1 MARNTMEAWLP
12 EEDDSEVIQRV
23 NQTSAAESL
32 FRRVPMGSNVKNHPR
47 SAGVGVS
54 AIEKGGAYGEDESA
68 NDAVTLTAR
77 KLGRAIRIAEED
89 LDDTLANVIAAKQ
102 LDWATSY
109 GKFVDNAVLAVTAAE
124 NGTTVP
130 FTSVYRALQTTVADL
145 DYTAGDN
152 YVQTGTGGTGDPV
165 PPSYDDLSGALGL
178 LEGGDYFDV
187 SNIAVIAHPSFRG
200 FLRGVK
206 DTQNMPVFVQGLAG
220 TPDTIFGHP
229 VSWSLGAKTHATAT
243 DAPTGNPLAI
253 FVNRDY
259 ALLGVRSGPESIFID
274 GRSGVSALTD
284 EALLKMRARRAF
296 AVGHPK
302 AFSILEVTNAA
313 S

>member
-1 MARNTMEAWLP
+1 MTRNTMEAWLP
-12 EEDDSEVIQRV
+12 EEDDSQVIQRV
-23 NQTSAAESL
+23 NQTSAAEAL

-54 AIEKGGAYGEDESA
+54 AIDKGAAYGEDESL
-68 NDAVTLTAR
+68 NDAVTLAAR

-109 GKFVDNAVLAVTAAE
+109 GKFLDNAVLATTAAG

-130 FTSVYRALQTTVADL
+130 FDSVYYALTQANSDT
-145 DYTAGDN
+145 DYGANDNITPTAGDVTYEN
-152 YVQTGTGGTGDPV
+152 
-165 PPSYDDLSGALGL
+165 LSAALGL
-178 LEGGDYFDV
+178 LEDSDYFDV
-187 SNIAVIAHPSFRG
+187 SNVVVIAHPAYRG
-200 FLRGVK
+200 FVRNVTDGENRPIFL
-206 DTQNMPVFVQGLAG
+206 QGLAG

-229 VSWSLGAKTHATAT
+229 VTWSLGAKTSAEAT
-243 DAPTGNPLAI
+243 DAPTGSPLCV

-259 ALLGVRSGPESIFID
+259 ALLGIRSGPESIFID

-284 EALLKMRARRAF
+284 EALLKMRARRGF
-296 AVGHPK
+296 AVGHEK
-302 AFSILEVTNAA
+302 AFSIQEKTSV
-313 S
+313 